1 MAQVSILEIF
11 DPFINQFISVDQAIS
26 RGIFNDVTYQ
36 YNDYLNN
43 KTYSITDAA
52 KRGFFRTEV
61 NNETESLVVEKLR
74 VTQTFEIV
82 TVVDPFN
89 KNMKLNVDEAIK
101 RGIVDLKESI
111 YHDLKKK
118 RDISLSD
125 AIEEKLIT
133 VKLMNESQERIKET
147 MIEKTEATIEAAK
160 NVETITRIEEDK
172 PFNKTYVQATDDYN
186 HIHSNKKDK
195 EENKAY
201 TSRMKVVEKTEKVIE
216 KPNRKRL
223 PSALV
228 RDLDT
233 NRLIEID
240 EAVKI
245 GIFNQSTALYY
256 NKIDLNKAIETGN
269 TLSLLTY
276 D

>member
-11 DPFINQFISVDQAIS
+11 DPFINQFITVDQAIS
-26 RGIFNDVTYQ
+26 RGIFNDVTFQ

-61 NNETESLVVEKLR
+61 NKEPESLVVEKLR
-74 VTQTFEIV
+74 VTQTFEIL

-89 KNMKLNVDEAIK
+89 KNIKLNVEEAIK
-101 RGIVDLKESI
+101 RGIIDLKESI

-118 RDISLSD
+118 RDLSLSD

-147 MIEKTEATIEAAK
+147 MIEKTEETIAAAK
-160 NVETITRIEEDK
+160 NSETITRIEEDK
-172 PFNKTYVQATDDYN
+172 PYVQATDDYN
-186 HIHSNKKDK
+186 GIHSRKDK

-201 TSRMKVVEKTEKVIE
+201 TTRMKVVDKTEKIIE

-223 PSALV
+223 PTALV

-233 NRLIEID
+233 NHLIEID
-240 EAVKI
+240 
-245 GIFNQSTALYY
+245 
-256 NKIDLNKAIETGN
+256 
-269 TLSLLTY
+269 
-276 D
+276 